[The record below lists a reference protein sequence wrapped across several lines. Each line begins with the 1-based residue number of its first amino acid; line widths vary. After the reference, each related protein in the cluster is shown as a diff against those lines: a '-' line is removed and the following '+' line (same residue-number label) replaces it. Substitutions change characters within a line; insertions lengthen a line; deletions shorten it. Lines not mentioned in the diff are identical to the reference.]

1 MKALLLASVCSLAA
15 IAGAAAS
22 TIEVATRFSADG
34 PQVSGAAYRSL
45 IDGLDAVTPTAGY
58 GNASPA
64 SYDNLNNQ
72 GLAPG
77 GGSASNIAFRFTV
90 DFGVATA
97 GNWDFRFGTD
107 FGHGGAVFLDGLL
120 VQTKTNDMWWAG
132 SYANPSQSFQF
143 ASVLAAGNHQI
154 QVFGLEGCCDGGQQ
168 GQFLAAGA
176 AGYVTFGST
185 DGLNSLAVP
194 EPMSLAL
201 LGVGLAGLGL
211 VRRRR

>member
-15 IAGAAAS
+15 IAGASAS
-22 TIEVATRFSADG
+22 TLEVATRFSAAG
-34 PQVSGAAYRSL
+34 PQASGAAYRSL
-45 IDGLDAVTPTAGY
+45 IDGLVAVAPTAGY
-58 GNASPA
+58 GNATPT

-72 GLAPG
+72 GLAAG
-77 GGSASNIAFRFTV
+77 GAATNIAFRFTV
-90 DFGVATA
+90 DFGVASA
-97 GNWDFRFGTD
+97 GSWDFRFGTD

-120 VQTKTNDMWWAG
+120 VQTKTNDMWWSG

-154 QVFGLEGCCDGGQQ
+154 QVFGLENCCDGGQQ
-168 GQFLAAGA
+168 GQFKAPGA

-185 DGLNSLAVP
+185 DGLNHTAVP

-201 LGVGLAGLGL
+201 LGAGLAGLGFA
-211 VRRRR
+211 RRRG